1 MRSRSPARAN
11 RLTVRHPSG
20 ASGPAFWA
28 GRMLVW
34 GFTAALIDVLLSLG
48 GWERP
53 WDASRVEDLPAEML
67 AAAVPDGAG
76 KRSAHRT

>member
-1 MRSRSPARAN
+1 
-11 RLTVRHPSG
+11 
-20 ASGPAFWA
+20 
-28 GRMLVW
+28 MLVW

-67 AAAVPDGAG
+67 AAAVPGEVPG
-76 KRSAHRT
+76 RSAHGA

>member
-1 MRSRSPARAN
+1 
-11 RLTVRHPSG
+11 VRHPSG
-20 ASGPAFWA
+20 ASGPAFRV
-28 GRMLVW
+28 GGMLVW

-67 AAAVPDGAG
+67 AAAVPGEVPG
-76 KRSAHRT
+76 RSAHGA